1 MNKKATIRFQSD
13 YCDDDEA
20 LSYIVDMNS
29 GERFDLRESE
39 GLVDMLRFLG
49 VEDVTV
55 TVGY

>member
-29 GERFDLRESE
+29 GERFDLRESC
-39 GLVDMLRFLG
+39 
-49 VEDVTV
+49 
-55 TVGY
+55 